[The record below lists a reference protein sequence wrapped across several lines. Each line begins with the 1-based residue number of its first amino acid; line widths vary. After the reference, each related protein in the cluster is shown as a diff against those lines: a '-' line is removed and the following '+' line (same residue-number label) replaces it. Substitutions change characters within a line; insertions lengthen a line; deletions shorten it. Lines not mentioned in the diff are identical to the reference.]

1 MKKAD
6 TKTIILQKAG
16 KLLSEK
22 GYFGVSVQ
30 EIADEAGITKA
41 ALYYYFKSK
50 DALTE
55 VLLRTAVSELK
66 NELKTAVKASVLPS
80 DLIFNITKTLLNFKL
95 KHPEISLLVSL
106 GVQNDERIPM
116 LELATELRQELIKSI
131 LLMVKGL
138 DFVRTTTYSV
148 LFTLATSIISIT
160 ISPFYPLHGKSSRQT
175 AKDLTGLL
183 TQKV

>member
-1 MKKAD
+1 MKKSE

-16 KLLSEK
+16 KLLSQK
-22 GYFGVSVQ
+22 GYFGVSMQ
-30 EIADEAGITKA
+30 DIANEVGITKA
-41 ALYYYFKSK
+41 ALYYHFESK
-50 DALTE
+50 DALVE
-55 VLLRTAVSELK
+55 ILLRDAVSELK
-66 NELKTAVKASVLPS
+66 SELKLTVNASILPS
-80 DLIFNITKTLLNFKL
+80 DMVFNITKTLLNFKL
-95 KHPEISLLVSL
+95 GHPEISLLVSL
-106 GVQNDERIPM
+106 GVQNDERVPM